1 MNKNLTEVVFI
12 LDRSGSMSGLEK
24 DVVGGFNSTIK
35 DQKKKDNE
43 CIVSTVLFN
52 DHSKVV
58 HDRISIKEIDEMK
71 EEDYRPCG
79 CTALVDALGDS
90 IRYIK
95 KVHRIIR
102 KEDVPAHTIFFIT
115 TDGEENSS
123 HKYAS
128 KEVKKMVTEQQE
140 KGWEFVYLA
149 SNIDAVETSKQYGF
163 KASRVRNYIPDP
175 KGNARM
181 FSATSN
187 FINLVAECDEEVDM
201 DAVVEQSCV
210 FEELDKDYNER
221 KDN

>member
-35 DQKKKDNE
+35 EQKKKDNE

-71 EEDYRPCG
+71 EEDYYPSG
-79 CTALVDALGDS
+79 STALIDALGDS

-102 KEDVPAHTIFFIT
+102 EEDVPAHTIFFIT

-123 HKYAS
+123 HKYSS

-149 SNIDAVETSKQYGF
+149 ANIDAVETSKRYGF
-163 KASRVRNYIPDP
+163 KPNRVRNYVSDS
-175 KGNARM
+175 KGNEKVFMAASRFM
-181 FSATSN
+181 
-187 FINLVAECDEEVDM
+187 NLVSECDENVDM
-201 DAVVEQSCV
+201 DTVIEQSDV

-221 KDN
+221 KK

>member
-58 HDRISIKEIDEMK
+58 HDRISIKEIDEMTK
-71 EEDYRPCG
+71 DDYYPSG
-79 CTALVDALGDS
+79 STALIDALGDS

-102 KEDVPAHTIFFIT
+102 KEDVPTHTIFFIT

-123 HKYAS
+123 HKYSS

-149 SNIDAVETSKQYGF
+149 SNIDAVETSKRYGF
-163 KASRVRNYIPDP
+163 KASRVRNYISDAG
-175 KGNARM
+175 GNAHVFGAASKFM
-181 FSATSN
+181 D
-187 FINLVAECDEEVDM
+187 LVAECDEEVDM
-201 DAVVEQSCV
+201 DLVVEKSKV

-221 KDN
+221 KK